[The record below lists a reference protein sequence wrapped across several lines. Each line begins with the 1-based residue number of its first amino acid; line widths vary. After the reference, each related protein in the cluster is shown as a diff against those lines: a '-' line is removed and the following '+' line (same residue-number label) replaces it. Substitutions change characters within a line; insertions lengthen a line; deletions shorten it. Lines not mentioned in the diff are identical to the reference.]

1 MYTVYSIHVS
11 IPNSQYRLLETIE
24 NFVSIL
30 MKRLDIRV
38 SRKLTQKLDILPSSQ
53 PRHEGWRSQC
63 EWYLLKLD
71 QSLQHSWSESSPH
84 RLAWRP
90 EPFLS
95 FLVKPN
101 PCPYDILEKNGGCF
115 VRLLILIPISYA
127 YTTGF
132 SCFIPAKKKNIKW
145 TDHCET
151 WIVQKIEDGWWL
163 PWHLEIT
170 NALW

>member
-1 MYTVYSIHVS
+1 MNHKHLEDWANSTEGLDDVVYCIQYTCINSKFSIQTVGDYWKFRVH
-11 IPNSQYRLLETIE
+11 PHETTGYPC
-24 NFVSIL
+24 F
-30 MKRLDIRV
+30 K
-38 SRKLTQKLDILPSSQ
+38 KLTQKLDILPSSQ

-71 QSLQHSWSESSPH
+71 RSLQHSWSESSPH

-90 EPFLS
+90 EP

-127 YTTGF
+127 YITGF
-132 SCFIPAKKKNIKW
+132 SCFIPTKKK
-145 TDHCET
+145 TQGE
-151 WIVQKIEDGWWL
+151 Q
-163 PWHLEIT
+163 IT
-170 NALW
+170 VKPG